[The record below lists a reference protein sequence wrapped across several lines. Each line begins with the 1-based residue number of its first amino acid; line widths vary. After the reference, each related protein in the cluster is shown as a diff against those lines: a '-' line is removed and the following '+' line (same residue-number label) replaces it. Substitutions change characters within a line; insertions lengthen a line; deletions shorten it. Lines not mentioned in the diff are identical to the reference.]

1 MMGAARMCFA
11 LPKACRG
18 EWMDNLRP
26 ELELLYELQ
35 SYDIRIS
42 DIKKKISKAP
52 SLVEEKR
59 KSLEYKKTQA
69 ETKKKNYVRLNSLKK
84 EKEAAFDS
92 KEKAINIYSIELNSV
107 KSNDIYKEVLLKI
120 EKAERDKGIIENE
133 ILELMD
139 KIEKESVIVK
149 STEDELKKV
158 EKEIKNEINEFE
170 SFIKKVEKEITAVET
185 EREEYKLKISENIL
199 MQYERIRDGRD
210 GRGICLID
218 DESCGGCG
226 MMLRPQ
232 LINQSYKCHELVFCD
247 NCSRI
252 LLQK

>member
-1 MMGAARMCFA
+1 
-11 LPKACRG
+11 
-18 EWMDNLRP
+18 MDNLRP

-35 SYDIRIS
+35 NYDIRIS
-42 DIKKKISKAP
+42 DIRKKISKAP
-52 SLVEEKR
+52 SLVEDKK
-59 KSLEYKKTQA
+59 KSLEYKKM
-69 ETKKKNYVRLNSLKK
+69 EIESKKKNFVKLNSLKK

-92 KEKAINIYSIELNSV
+92 KEKSISAYSIELNSV
-107 KSNDIYKEVLLKI
+107 KSNDVYKVVLLKI
-120 EKAERDKGIIENE
+120 EKAKSDKGAIENE

-149 STEDELKKV
+149 SAEDELKKL
-158 EKEIKNEINEFE
+158 EKKIKNDISEFE
-170 SFIKKVEKEITAVET
+170 NFIKKLEKEVTAVET
-185 EREEYKLKISENIL
+185 ERGEYKLKISKTIL
-199 MQYERIRDGRD
+199 MQYERIRDARD

-247 NCSRI
+247 NCSKI

>member
-1 MMGAARMCFA
+1 MY
-11 LPKACRG
+11 
-18 EWMDNLRP
+18 NLRS

-35 SYDIRIS
+35 NYDIRIS
-42 DIKKKISKAP
+42 DIREKISKAP
-52 SLVEEKR
+52 SLVEDKK
-59 KSLEYKKTQA
+59 KSLEYKKTEA
-69 ETKKKNYVRLNSLKK
+69 VTKKKNFVKLNSLKK

-92 KEKAINIYSIELNSV
+92 KEKEIRVYSIELNRV
-107 KSNDIYKEVLLKI
+107 KSNDVYKDVLLKI
-120 EKAERDKGIIENE
+120 GKAESDKGIIENE

-149 STEDELKKV
+149 STEDELKNIETK
-158 EKEIKNEINEFE
+158 IKNEISEFE
-170 SFIKKVEKEITAVET
+170 NFIKKLEKEVTAVET
-185 EREEYKLKISENIL
+185 EREEYKLKISKNIL

-210 GRGICLID
+210 GQGICLID

-247 NCSRI
+247 NCSKI

>member
-1 MMGAARMCFA
+1 
-11 LPKACRG
+11 
-18 EWMDNLRP
+18 MDNLRS

-35 SYDIRIS
+35 NYDIRIS
-42 DIKKKISKAP
+42 DIREKISKAP
-52 SLVEEKR
+52 SLVEDKK
-59 KSLEYKKTQA
+59 KSLEYRKM
-69 ETKKKNYVRLNSLKK
+69 ETESKKKNFVKLNSLKK
-84 EKEAAFDS
+84 EKETAFDS
-92 KEKAINIYSIELNSV
+92 KEKSISVYSIELSSV
-107 KSNDIYKEVLLKI
+107 KSNDVYKAVLLKI
-120 EKAERDKGIIENE
+120 EKAKSDKSAIENE

-149 STEDELKKV
+149 SAEDELKKL
-158 EKEIKNEINEFE
+158 EKKVKNDIGEFE
-170 SFIKKVEKEITAVET
+170 NFIKKLEKEVTAVET
-185 EREEYKLKISENIL
+185 EREEHKLKISKTIL

-210 GRGICLID
+210 GRGICFIN

-247 NCSRI
+247 NCSKI

>member
-1 MMGAARMCFA
+1 
-11 LPKACRG
+11 
-18 EWMDNLRP
+18 MDNLRT

-35 SYDIRIS
+35 DYDIRIS
-42 DIKKKISKAP
+42 DMRKKIIKAP
-52 SLVEEKR
+52 SLVEEKK
-59 KSLEYKKTQA
+59 KSLEYKKVET
-69 ETKKKNYVRLNSLKK
+69 ETKKKNFVKLNSLKK
-84 EKEAAFDS
+84 EKEAEFDS
-92 KEKAINIYSIELNSV
+92 KEKAIRVCSIELNSV
-107 KSNDIYKEVLLKI
+107 KTNDIYKAVLLKI
-120 EKAERDKGIIENE
+120 EKAESDKVVIENE

-149 STEDELKKV
+149 SAEEELKKS
-158 EKEIKNEINEFE
+158 EKKIKNEINEFE
-170 SFIKKVEKEITAVET
+170 NFIKKVEKEVTAVEI
-185 EREEYKLKISENIL
+185 EREEYKLKISKTIL

-218 DESCGGCG
+218 NESCGGCG

>member
-1 MMGAARMCFA
+1 MG
-11 LPKACRG
+11 
-18 EWMDNLRP
+18 NLRP

-35 SYDIRIS
+35 NYDIRIS
-42 DIKKKISKAP
+42 DIREKISKAP
-52 SLVEEKR
+52 FLVEKKK
-59 KSLEYKKTQA
+59 KSLEYKKMET
-69 ETKKKNYVRLNSLKK
+69 ETKKKNFVKLNSLKK

-92 KEKAINIYSIELNSV
+92 KEKVISAYSVELNRV
-107 KSNDIYKEVLLKI
+107 KSNDVYKAVLLKI
-120 EKAERDKGIIENE
+120 ERAESDKVVIENE

-139 KIEKESVIVK
+139 KIEKESIIVK
-149 STEDELKKV
+149 SREDEFKKL
-158 EKEIKNEINEFE
+158 EKKIKNDISEFE
-170 SFIKKVEKEITAVET
+170 NFIKKLEKEVTTVET
-185 EREEYKLKISENIL
+185 EREEYKLKISNTIL
-199 MQYERIRDGRD
+199 IQYERIRDGRD

>member
-1 MMGAARMCFA
+1 
-11 LPKACRG
+11 
-18 EWMDNLRP
+18 DNLRP

-35 SYDIRIS
+35 NYDIRIS
-42 DIKKKISKAP
+42 DIREKISKAP
-52 SLVEEKR
+52 SLVEDKK
-59 KSLEYKKTQA
+59 KSLEYRKM
-69 ETKKKNYVRLNSLKK
+69 ETESKKKNFVKLNSLKK
-84 EKEAAFDS
+84 EKETAFDS
-92 KEKAINIYSIELNSV
+92 KEKSISVYSIELSSV
-107 KSNDIYKEVLLKI
+107 KSNDVYKAVLLKI
-120 EKAERDKGIIENE
+120 EKAKSDKSAIENE

-149 STEDELKKV
+149 SAEDELKKL
-158 EKEIKNEINEFE
+158 EKKVKNDIGEFE
-170 SFIKKVEKEITAVET
+170 NFIKKLEKEVTAVET
-185 EREEYKLKISENIL
+185 EREEHKLKISKTIL

-210 GRGICLID
+210 GRGICFIN

-247 NCSRI
+247 NCSKI

>member
-1 MMGAARMCFA
+1 
-11 LPKACRG
+11 
-18 EWMDNLRP
+18 MDNLRL

-35 SYDIRIS
+35 NYDIRIS
-42 DIKKKISKAP
+42 NMRKKIIKAP
-52 SLVEEKR
+52 SLVEEKK
-59 KSLEYKKTQA
+59 KSLEYKKT
-69 ETKKKNYVRLNSLKK
+69 ETEAKKKNFVRLNSLKK

-92 KEKAINIYSIELNSV
+92 KEKAIRAYSIKLNSV
-107 KSNDIYKEVLLKI
+107 KSNDAYKGVLLKI
-120 EKAERDKGIIENE
+120 ETAESDKSAIENE

-149 STEDELKKV
+149 SVEDELKEIEKKV
-158 EKEIKNEINEFE
+158 KDEISEFENFIKEIE
-170 SFIKKVEKEITAVET
+170 KKVTAAET
-185 EREEYKLKISENIL
+185 EREKYELKISKTVL
-199 MQYERIRDGRD
+199 MQYERIRGGRD
-210 GRGICLID
+210 GLGMCLID
-218 DESCGGCG
+218 NESCGGCG